1 MSDHLQKFGALAF
14 ALYNKADQTKTVLC
28 TPYSVINERPL
39 QGTAS
44 GTMLVECTGIAAST
58 VNSEIDEGTDS
69 TFVLQMHIT
78 NPNTG
83 FTVSVLQT
91 TLQSFDD
98 MRKTY
103 GRSSGSSH
111 VQWIDK
117 DQTTN
122 QVFDWIEYPETS
134 VKSTAYSS

>member
-1 MSDHLQKFGALAF
+1 MSDNLQKFGALTF
-14 ALYNKADQTKTVLC
+14 ALYNKEDQTKTVLC